1 MECYWHRTIMAP
13 KTTTT
18 NLPMK
23 TELPEWQVSHL
34 KPRNLDGKFSH
45 MEGRKYHPFPVLL
58 RAPVV
63 DSVQHKL
70 RLDKVPPKFF
80 H

>member
-1 MECYWHRTIMAP
+1 MAGIPP
-13 KTTTT
+13 KACVTW
-18 NLPMK
+18 M
-23 TELPEWQVSHL
+23 V
-34 KPRNLDGKFSH
+34 KFSH

-58 RAPVV
+58 RAPGV